1 MHLLLLK
8 LRKFRTNKAKLKTLE
23 ASSAKS
29 FSFNSKG
36 ELFEVDK
43 PWVMGILNVTPDSFY
58 DGGTKK
64 SDLEFLNHT
73 ERMVMEGAKII
84 DVGGYSSRPDA
95 TDISITDELKR
106 VIPIIIKISE
116 RFPGILI
123 SIDTF
128 RSKVAKEAISAGAN
142 MVNDISA
149 GKLDGKMLE
158 TISELK
164 VPYIM
169 MHMRGTPQTMK
180 SQNVYDDLLKEI
192 IYYFSERIAEARS
205 LQIMDIIID
214 PGFGFAKNI
223 EQNFELLRKLDLLHI
238 LDLPILVGLSRK
250 SMIYKTLE
258 TSPNEALNGT
268 TALNMLALGKGVSFL
283 RVHDV
288 KEAVECIKLNELYS
302 KT

>member
-1 MHLLLLK
+1 M
-8 LRKFRTNKAKLKTLE
+8 E
-23 ASSAKS
+23 ASSVKS

-64 SDLEFLNHT
+64 SDLEFLNQT

-128 RSKVAKEAISAGAN
+128 RSKVAKEAILAGAN